1 MREKKATICKKGIKA
16 IMPLLSMLLLMNCSQ
31 SGERAGDYPND
42 TLPLTKHWE
51 SAVPHQTIPSGILSL
66 KAKDCGSCH
75 QEIYEE
81 WKMSTHSVAL
91 QDPQF
96 QAEMKKD
103 NIYACLNCHIPLQNQ
118 QEFIVTGLLDGDHKR
133 PVRIPNPDFDA
144 ELQQESITCAAC
156 HVRDGKVIGTIGME
170 GAIHAGVVDTEFL
183 SEKLCI
189 SCHNVVDQLNPVLV
203 CTFET
208 GDEWKDNWAI
218 REGKNCISCHMEE
231 KERAIFP
238 GGKIR
243 KSHFHGFPGSG
254 IPKFYDMKTTRLDGL
269 EVTPDS
275 LLATYQQG
283 DTIRYKL
290 RLKNSFAGHN
300 VPTGDPERF
309 FLINFYLTDTRG
321 DTVQTRQYRI
331 GEVWEWHPVAKKVAD
346 DNLKPLEERDFIFA
360 HAPTREGKFTL
371 KVAVTKHRI
380 TKENAD
386 YNGLTEEYPMF
397 TGVYERAYEVEVVN

>member
-1 MREKKATICKKGIKA
+1 MCVLPGHIIIGMLTVYGIVS
-16 IMPLLSMLLLMNCSQ
+16 LTRCS
-31 SGERAGDYPND
+31 GTGGGNEGPND
-42 TLPLTKHWE
+42 TIPLTKHWE
-51 SAVPHQTIPSGILSL
+51 KAVPHQEVPSGIMTL

-81 WKMSTHSVAL
+81 WKKSTHSVAL

-103 NIYACLNCHIPLQNQ
+103 DIYACLNCHIPLQNQ
-118 QEFIVTGLLDGDHKR
+118 QEYIVTGLLDGDHKR
-133 PVRIPNPDFDA
+133 PVRTPNPDFDK

-170 GAIHAGVVDTEFL
+170 GAIHAGKVDTEFL

-189 SCHNVVDQLNPVLV
+189 SCHNVVDELNPVLV

-231 KERAIFP
+231 IERPIFQ
-238 GGKIR
+238 GGKVR
-243 KSHFHGFPGSG
+243 KSHFHSFPGSG
-254 IPKFYDMKTTRLDGL
+254 IPKFYDMESVGLNGL
-269 EVTPDS
+269 ETFPDS
-275 LLATYQQG
+275 LPETIATGETLKY
-283 DTIRYKL
+283 TL
-290 RLKNSFAGHN
+290 RLKNSNAGHN

-309 FLINFYLTDTRG
+309 FLIDFYLKNASG
-321 DTVQTRQYRI
+321 DTLKTTQYRI
-331 GEVWEWHPVAKKVAD
+331 GEKWEWYPVAKKVE
-346 DNLKPLEERDFIFA
+346 DNNMRPREERDFVFEYPVKQSGA
-360 HAPTREGKFTL
+360 MSLTVKL
-371 KVAVTKHRI
+371 TKHRI

-397 TGVYERAYEVEVVN
+397 IDVFEKEHRIVAGE